1 MARDQEDWVPWG
13 PCGNQNVHMPYY
25 RVKNINLNTKP
36 LVKNPPQK
44 QEPQINQGDTKGV
57 PNRLS

>member
-1 MARDQEDWVPWG
+1 MARDQGDWVTQG
-13 PCGNQNVHMPYY
+13 TCGNPNVQIPCF
-25 RVKNINLNTKP
+25 RVKNINLKAKP

-57 PNRLS
+57 PNLLS